1 MTKNE
6 KPGPW
11 YVAVFRATRHS
22 LPATTRVSAIP
33 TKPSS
38 TVIPR
43 QKVMRLPVHLCLGSN
58 RPECKEVAIDA
69 FIDCIHF
76 SLCRVAEF
84 MQAPGEDGIHR
95 GEIQCAAQNSHAL
108 LAGAGETAD
117 GGAGNEVE
125 GAVGERDAVAE

>member
-33 TKPSS
+33 TRPSS

-43 QKVMRLPVHLCLGSN
+43 QKVMSLFVHGACVGSE
-58 RPECKEVAIDA
+58 RTLRKKIAGDV
-69 FIDCIHF
+69 FINDIHF
-76 SLCRVAEF
+76 RLRRVAKF
-84 MQAPGEDGIHR
+84 VQAAGEDRLYG
-95 GEIQCAAQNSHAL
+95 GEIQFAAQNSHVL
-108 LAGAGETAD
+108 LAG
-117 GGAGNEVE
+117 
-125 GAVGERDAVAE
+125 